1 MKRKVS
7 VITPLYKGK
16 EYIPGLMK
24 MMRNNAARVSMEY
37 ILVNDSPEDF
47 LLNEENLVNEYDL
60 SEKMQ
65 FRAVNNPKNL
75 GIQGARLAGLLQ
87 AQGEY
92 ILFLDQDDAIEDNA
106 VEILLAAITDS
117 GADVAV
123 GNGYRCYL
131 AENGQCER
139 KVPIYKK
146 RAALKEVEKEKMYLY
161 GTDMIFSPGQCLIRK
176 DAIPEEWRIRRLAV
190 NGCDDF
196 LLWLLMF
203 QNGCRFQ
210 GVWDKVYVHNETS
223 RNYSAS
229 YEAME
234 RSFMSM
240 CDFLEQTKGY
250 DLTKTAVL
258 RRRYGFKTLLKSKCA
273 LIQKIKG
280 ICQNIDIIVS
290 VISYKWKGYY

>member
-1 MKRKVS
+1 MERRVS

-24 MMRNNAARVSMEY
+24 MMLSNAVHVSMEY
-37 ILVNDSPEDF
+37 ILVNDSPKEF
-47 LLNEENLVNEYDL
+47 LLNEQNLINEYDL

-75 GIQGARLAGLLQ
+75 GIQGARLTGLLQ
-87 AQGEY
+87 AHGEY
-92 ILFLDQDDAIEDNA
+92 VMFLDQDDAIEDNA

-117 GADVAV
+117 GADVVV
-123 GNGYRCYL
+123 GNGYRCCL
-131 AENGQCER
+131 AGNGQCER

-146 RAALKEVEKEKMYLY
+146 KAALKEVEKEKMYLY

-176 DAIPEEWRIRRLAV
+176 ASIPEAWRIRHLAV

-203 QNGCRFQ
+203 QDGCRFQ
-210 GVWDKVYVHNETS
+210 AVWDKVYVHNETS

-250 DLTKTAVL
+250 DLTKIAVL
-258 RRRYGFKTLLKSKCA
+258 RRRYALKTLLKSKCS
-273 LIQKIKG
+273 LVQKVKG
-280 ICQNIDIIVS
+280 LLVSIDII
-290 VISYKWKGYY
+290 IATICYKWKGYY